1 MKYFYPADILIP
13 DFGKTDGTRWAVI
26 ACDQFTGEPEYWKN
40 VADTVGDEPSTLK
53 IIIPE
58 AFLAQ
63 TADRLPLVNGTME
76 YYLEGILHEH
86 KNSMIYVERTQ
97 SDGRVRHGI
106 VGAVDLEDYDYG
118 KNAHSSIRATEGT
131 VLERIPPRVAVR
143 RGACIEAPH
152 VMLLVNDP
160 ANTVFSELEYSRE
173 NNASMAY
180 DFPLMLGGGHIKGR
194 FLNDREMGAVS
205 EALENIAKEDA
216 GSENNT
222 PILFAIGDCNHSL
235 ASAKA
240 LYEELKTQIGT
251 EKAQK
256 HPARYALAEVVN
268 IYDTALDFEPIYRI
282 LTNCETEDVI
292 KALERYALD
301 IDSTFLADD
310 ECKPQVI
317 RCFFGDKEKAV
328 TVKHPKKKITVATL
342 EAFLEEYMSA
352 HPWTAVDY
360 IHDEDSVHELSQ
372 KENTVGFIFDGITKD
387 GFFEAIEKDGAFPR
401 KTFSMGHARDK
412 RYYLECRKIVE

>member
-1 MKYFYPADILIP
+1 MKCFYPADILIP

-26 ACDQFTGEPEYWKN
+26 ACDQFTGEPEYWKK

-63 TADRLPLVNGTME
+63 TADRLPRVNETME
-76 YYLEGILHEH
+76 YYLENVLYEH

-97 SDGRVRHGI
+97 SDGRVRRGI

-118 KNAHSSIRATEGT
+118 KNSHSPIRATEGT

-152 VMLLVNDP
+152 VMLLVNDH
-160 ANTVFSELEYSRE
+160 ANAVFSGLEDTKEDNTS
-173 NNASMAY
+173 AAY

-194 FLNDREMGAVS
+194 FLNEREIKVVS
-205 EALENIAKEDA
+205 EALENIAKEGN
-216 GSENNT
+216 GSENAA
-222 PILFAIGDCNHSL
+222 PLLFAIGDGNHSL

-240 LYEELKTQIGT
+240 LYEELKKQIGP
-251 EKAQK
+251 EKAEK
-256 HPARYALAEVVN
+256 HPARYALAEMVN
-268 IYDTALDFEPIYRI
+268 IYDPALDFEPIYRI
-282 LTNCETEDVI
+282 LTNCDAEDVL
-292 KALERYALD
+292 KALEKYALN
-301 IDSTFLADD
+301 IDNSSLTDD
-310 ECKPQVI
+310 KCKPQVI
-317 RCFFGDKEKAV
+317 RCFFGSKEKTV
-328 TVKHPKKKITVATL
+328 TVKYPKKKITVATL
-342 EAFLEEYMSA
+342 EDFLEEYLSS
-352 HPWTAVDY
+352 HSRTAVDY
-360 IHDEDSVHELSQ
+360 IHDEGSVRELSK
-372 KENTVGFIFDGITKD
+372 KENTVGFVFEGITKD